1 MEWSVST
8 QTHIEQVSIKTL
20 HRKYIENILDT
31 YIQVYS
37 KTGTLF
43 KTYRSSP
50 FSVSRAVLSIVDSSM
65 VSSPLPACSPSSSSS
80 SSEEEEDDDDV
91 EEEELSVDEERLSSS
106 LSTLKASSEERS
118 EMK

>member
-80 SSEEEEDDDDV
+80 SSEEEEDDV

-106 LSTLKASSEERS
+106 LSALKASSEERS